1 MINRWK
7 IFHCSRFY
15 FQKKNIIKHATV
27 CWAIITITQNAP
39 LFSAAILHWLPLVS
53 WENNFYE
60 HIRLCLAFL
69 ALESLFVSLY
79 SYNDLQPCHHQCL
92 PCIIFHKGR
101 LQNIS
106 KAFTNNHQEQGKEI
120 SIIPWLFSS
129 IASVPFCWLKKSN
142 LVSFWS
148 CL

>member
-1 MINRWK
+1 MENISLFK
-7 IFHCSRFY
+7 VLFP
-15 FQKKNIIKHATV
+15 KK
-27 CWAIITITQNAP
+27 
-39 LFSAAILHWLPLVS
+39 
-53 WENNFYE
+53 E
-60 HIRLCLAFL
+60 HYQTCDCLLSHNHHYPECPPVFGSHL
-69 ALESLFVSLY
+69 ALVAIGVLGKQFLWAYPSMSCLFGPGIIVCQSLL
-79 SYNDLQPCHHQCL
+79 YNDLQPCHHQCL